1 MPSGIGLVVDDIEAG
16 LLEDRPAGVGKLDA
30 ERVGDID
37 DRDLVADLALLLQLL
52 QHVGGGGCEGR
63 GRALDEEQ
71 RRIALGQCV
80 DLIGHGRLGDLR
92 IAVLGEDRCGRKVI
106 AGAVNRHDEVDLV
119 GREPLDRLDGFAG
132 LAAVV
137 VLDQLDLLLPALE
150 LEPALGV
157 DLVLPELEVRK
168 MGDRGATRHHA
179 GARPDHSDF
188 DGGVLGPGDPKAEW
202 SSQSRGASNFEYGSS
217 MHFALPENVT
227 ILLG

>member
-1 MPSGIGLVVDDIEAG
+1 MSKPAC
-16 LLEDRPAGVGKLDA
+16 LEDRPAGVGKLDA
-30 ERVGDID
+30 ERVRDVD
-37 DRDLVADLALLLQLL
+37 DRDLVADLAFLLQLL

-71 RRIALGQCV
+71 RWIALGQRV
-80 DLIGHGRLGDLR
+80 DLIGHGRLRHQR
-92 IAVLGEDRCGRKVI
+92 IAILGEDRRGSEVI
-106 AGAVNRHDEVDLV
+106 AGAVDRHDEVDLV

-137 VLDQLDLLLPALE
+137 VLDQLDLLLSALE
-150 LEPALGV
+150 LEPTLGV

-168 MGDRGATRHHA
+168 MGDRSATRHNA
-179 GARPDHSDF
+179 GTRPDHSDF

-202 SSQSRGASNFEYGSS
+202 SSQSCGASNFEHGPS

-227 ILLG
+227 ILIG